1 MIQNLL
7 TFYATTIKNGNTT
20 IITFSRNAS
29 SHDNVAKEINQRL
42 LRWKKHKLS
51 KVDLSKKN
59 KALER
64 RTRKSVSKN
73 GHIEKTISSSLS
85 QKQKLTSNENNSI
98 KSLSNPVGHVSR
110 LQNYTGLVLKKPTD
124 KNNNNQIFPT
134 NQDNN
139 KFNETIIGY
148 TDASYIKG
156 KPAGIG
162 IFFGVNHPLNTSL
175 LLDDVYN
182 SCEAEIKAVQ
192 IALRSLA
199 VSKYYRDQH
208 IIIRTDFKGI
218 IDAMDYGND
227 GRFGREYELVRSI
240 AKYFP
245 KGVTFEWIKGH
256 NGDFGNEMADYLA
269 KTATN
274 ARSRSRPS
282 SENPNISPYINRSN
296 SVTIGGGRNQN
307 NCNVNLGDKI
317 KDLVKNEEM
326 YKKSLIKNQ
335 WNSKKIQ

>member
-7 TFYATTIKNGNTT
+7 TFYTTTIKNGNTT
-20 IITFSRNAS
+20 IVTFSRNAS
-29 SHDNVAKEINQRL
+29 SHDNIAKEINQRL
-42 LRWKKHKLS
+42 LRWKRHQLS
-51 KVDLSKKN
+51 KANLNKKSKP
-59 KALER
+59 LER
-64 RTRKSVSKN
+64 RTRKSASKN
-73 GHIEKTISSSLS
+73 GNIEKTISSSLS
-85 QKQKLTSNENNSI
+85 QKQKLTSNENNNI
-98 KSLSNPVGHVSR
+98 KPLSNSIGHVSR
-110 LQNYTGLVLKKPTD
+110 LQNYTGLELKKPTD
-124 KNNNNQIFPT
+124 KNNNNQIFPI
-134 NQDNN
+134 NQDTN
-139 KFNETIIGY
+139 KFNDTIVGY
-148 TDASYIKG
+148 TDASYIQG

-162 IFFGVNHPLNTSL
+162 IFFGINHPLNTSL
-175 LLDDVYN
+175 LLEDVYN

-199 VSKYYRDQH
+199 VSKHYRDQH

-218 IDAMDYGND
+218 IDAMEHGND

-282 SENPNISPYINRSN
+282 SENSTISPYINRSN
-296 SVTIGGGRNQN
+296 SVTIGGGRIEN
-307 NCNVNLGDKI
+307 NCNANLSDKI
-317 KDLVKNEEM
+317 KDLVNNEEM

-335 WNSKKIQ
+335 WNNKDIL